1 MRWDER
7 FTIRTKEDLKSL
19 VKEAGFVPYFAN
31 SIPGFSVE
39 EHIAPRAWFSGEE
52 GAWEWKGPVIKETG
66 CAYGKFFAHKAVY
79 VSKKW
84 FPDFANF
91 RRDGYDFDA
100 RFEDGLA
107 SYKDKALFDLVDA
120 NGPILSKELKRLGS
134 YRKGGNTG
142 FDGTMGRL
150 MSGCYVVIND
160 FVYMKDR
167 YDRTYGWGVAEY
179 ATAEQQQG
187 NGFCDKVYRR
197 EPEESYE
204 RVFRH
209 LRSVLPYAE
218 EKNIHKI
225 LGARPLQ
232 Q

>member
-1 MRWDER
+1 MRWDEQ

-19 VKEAGFVPYFAN
+19 IKEAGFVPYFAN
-31 SIPGFSVE
+31 SIPGFSIE

-66 CAYGKFFAHKAVY
+66 CAYGKFFEHKAVY
-79 VSKKW
+79 ISKKW
-84 FPDFANF
+84 FPDFANY

-100 RFEDGLA
+100 RFEDELA
-107 SYKDKALFDLVDA
+107 SFKEKSLFDLIEA
-120 NGPILSKELKRLGS
+120 KGPVLSKELKKLGN

-142 FDGTMGRL
+142 FDGTIGRL
-150 MSGCYVVIND
+150 MSQCYVVIND

-167 YDRTYGWGVAEY
+167 FGRTYGWGVAEY

-187 NGFCDKVYRR
+187 KGFRDKVYRR

-204 RVFRH
+204 RVFKH
-209 LRSVLPYAE
+209 LQSVLPYAE
-218 EKNIHKI
+218 EKSIRKI
-225 LGARPLQ
+225 LG
-232 Q
+232 